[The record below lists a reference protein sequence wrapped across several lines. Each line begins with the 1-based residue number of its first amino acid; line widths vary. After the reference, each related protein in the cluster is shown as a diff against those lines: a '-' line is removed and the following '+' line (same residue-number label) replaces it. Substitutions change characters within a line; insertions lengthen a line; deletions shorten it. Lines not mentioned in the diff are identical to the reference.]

1 MDGISVEEA
10 FEKVLSWEFGTDPER
25 YRVRDY
31 IQADLDVLV
40 REVRCEIPCQRAPW
54 RIIPG
59 ATYILDD
66 CSAHPDDLC
75 ITCTARAE
83 REALKV

>member
-1 MDGISVEEA
+1 MSVEEA
-10 FEKVLSWEFGTDPER
+10 LAEIEER
-25 YRVRDY
+25 LPRQFSNGISRR
-31 IQADLDVLV
+31 AALDALV

-59 ATYILDD
+59 ATYMLDD

-83 REALKV
+83 REVKI